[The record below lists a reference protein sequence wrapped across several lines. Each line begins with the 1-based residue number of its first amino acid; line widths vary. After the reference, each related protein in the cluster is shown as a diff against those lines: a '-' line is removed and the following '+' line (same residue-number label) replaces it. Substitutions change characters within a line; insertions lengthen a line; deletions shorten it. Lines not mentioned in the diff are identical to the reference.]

1 MENRER
7 SIILL
12 ESNQSEDIKNK
23 MFKDYIYGPGD
34 ILIEYW
40 KVKGINVNIAR
51 YLIYDKEDVI
61 HSFDNEIGYTTYKA
75 YVLYT
80 YDPYNR
86 EDRSGLLSVGQ
97 TYELNH
103 WNDMDEVIQYIPNDG
118 VEVVKSGLLWEDM
131 D

>member
-1 MENRER
+1 
-7 SIILL
+7 
-12 ESNQSEDIKNK
+12 
-23 MFKDYIYGPGD
+23 MFKDYLYGPGD

-40 KVKGINVNIAR
+40 KVKGISVNIAR

-61 HSFDNEIGYTTYKA
+61 HSFDDEIGYTTYKA

-86 EDRSGLLSVGQ
+86 KDRSGLLSVGQ

-103 WNDMDEVIQYIPNDG
+103 WNDMDEVIQYTPSDG
-118 VEVVKSGLLWEDM
+118 LKVVKSGLLWDDGE
-131 D
+131 